1 MDDDARVLRAIE
13 CDLVKQYGDRFQILQ
28 AESGQHALELIDSLK
43 IQQGHVALFLVDQRM
58 PQMTGDEF
66 LKQTINTFPEAK
78 RVLLTDYADTDA
90 VMKSL
95 NKVKIDYYLTKPWDP
110 PEEHLYPVLDD
121 LLDEWWVSYRPP
133 FEGIKIIGLRW
144 SPRSHEIKEFLAR
157 NGIPYQ
163 WLDIEDD
170 EELADCSLLSI

>member
-1 MDDDARVLRAIE
+1 VDDDARVLRAIE

-28 AESGQHALELIDSLK
+28 TESGQHALELIESLK
-43 IQQGHVALFLVDQRM
+43 IQQGQGHVALFLVDQGM

-95 NKVKIDYYLTKPWDP
+95 NKVKL
-110 PEEHLYPVLDD
+110 
-121 LLDEWWVSYRPP
+121 
-133 FEGIKIIGLRW
+133 II
-144 SPRSHEIKEFLAR
+144 I
-157 NGIPYQ
+157 
-163 WLDIEDD
+163 
-170 EELADCSLLSI
+170 